1 MLPHDLMVMSAF
13 RFPPKAMSGS
23 KVLLQLDAMF
33 MSVAPIMTKG
43 HVDVQAILV
52 SMVLLQLECVFMSV
66 SQVITEDLI
75 NVCDVA

>member
-52 SMVLLQLECVFMSV
+52 LLQLECVLMSV

>member
-1 MLPHDLMVMSAF
+1 VLPHDLMVMSAF

-52 SMVLLQLECVFMSV
+52 LLQLECVLMSV